1 VQVDARC
8 AAGNIEEDQLIES
21 WQQKQHIRRD
31 SWRTKRTNAKTN
43 QYQRTQNVN
52 QTLQK
57 TYIVQDNSNFIN
69 VQIA

>member
-8 AAGNIEEDQLIES
+8 AAGNMEEDQLIES

-31 SWRTKRTNAKTN
+31 SWRTKRTNAKRN

-57 TYIVQDNSNFIN
+57 TYIAQDDSNFIN
-69 VQIA
+69 V